1 VAGII
6 FLKTQQIKDIESF
19 YTEKIGMQMWLR
31 QEDCMILRHEN
42 LLLGF
47 CSRPEIDRSG
57 IITFFYKTK
66 GEVDAI
72 YEALSDIA
80 HDVPKMNEKYQIYH
94 FFASDPENRVI
105 EFQCFLHPVD
115 L

>member
-1 VAGII
+1 
-6 FLKTQQIKDIESF
+6 
-19 YTEKIGMQMWLR
+19 
-31 QEDCMILRHEN
+31 

-47 CSRPEIDRSG
+47 CSRPEVDRSG

-66 GEVDAI
+66 SEIDGV
-72 YEALSDIA
+72 YERLSDIA
-80 HDVPKMNEKYQIYH
+80 HDAPEINKKYQIYH

-105 EFQCFLHPVD
+105 EFQCFLHPVE

>member
-1 VAGII
+1 M
-6 FLKTQQIKDIESF
+6 E
-19 YTEKIGMQMWLR
+19 MWLR
-31 QEDCMILRHEN
+31 QEDCIILRHEN

-47 CSRPEIDRSG
+47 CSRPEVDRSG

-66 GEVDAI
+66 SEIDGV
-72 YEALSDIA
+72 YERLSDIA
-80 HDVPKMNEKYQIYH
+80 HDAPEINKKYQIYH

-105 EFQCFLHPVD
+105 EFQCFLHPVE